1 MSKIESFLL
10 LIGVFGLIIVAGGQF
25 ITFLWGALKMNNIEQ
40 QIDET
45 CELLDKAI
53 SELDKKVLEAKLF
66 ELVEQLN
73 GNTIYLTVQ

>member
-1 MSKIESFLL
+1 M
-10 LIGVFGLIIVAGGQF
+10 
-25 ITFLWGALKMNNIEQ
+25 TNIEQ

-45 CELLDKAI
+45 CELLDKTK
-53 SELDKKVLEAKLF
+53 SELDRKVLEAKLF

>member
-1 MSKIESFLL
+1 
-10 LIGVFGLIIVAGGQF
+10 
-25 ITFLWGALKMNNIEQ
+25 MNNIEQ

-45 CELLDKAI
+45 CEALDIAKT
-53 SELDKKVLEAKLF
+53 ELDKKILEAKLF